1 MGGARRAPVRAAR
14 GGPLERGYATTL
26 GNALRR
32 VLLSAIPGAAVVR
45 VLFPGRFHE
54 YDTIPG
60 VREDVLHIILN
71 LKGLAIRCRDEA
83 LHRLYLNATGPG
95 EVRAGDIE
103 TPAGVEIA
111 NPDHLIA
118 TLEKKGKL
126 EMEMEV
132 EVGRGFRPAEENKRE
147 DAPVS
152 LIPVDADFSPIE
164 RVNFTV
170 EPTRVGGRS
179 GYERL
184 LLDVWTNGAISP
196 VEALGQ
202 AVEVLRTHLE
212 LLGGRRG
219 REGRGPDGRGPGGA
233 PPAADGTGV
242 RGPGLQPPPGG
253 GGRDPRG
260 PPGQDPGGDL
270 RHPRVWGEDPGPAR
284 GAAPGAGLRS
294 PFGEGGV
301 MRHRRKVPKLSMT
314 SDRRRAVL
322 AGQARDLILYGKVDT
337 TPPGRRRPKPW
348 WSGS

>member
-1 MGGARRAPVRAAR
+1 MVPFVYPETATWVEPVEPRYGRLVVA
-14 GGPLERGYATTL
+14 PLERGYATTL

-212 LLGGRRG
+212 LLGGAA
-219 REGRGPDGRGPGGA
+219 GGGKAEA
-233 PPAADGTGV
+233 PTAEVPEEL
-242 RGPGLQPPPGG
+242 LQPLTELGFEVRACNLLREEG
-253 GGRDPRG
+253 VVTL
-260 PPGQDPGGDL
+260 GDL
-270 RHPRVWGEDPGPAR
+270 LGKTREEISDIHGFGEKTLAR
-284 GAAPGAGLRS
+284 LEERLRELGYALRS
-294 PFGEGGV
+294 E
-301 MRHRRKVPKLSMT
+301 KE
-314 SDRRRAVL
+314 A
-322 AGQARDLILYGKVDT
+322 
-337 TPPGRRRPKPW
+337 
-348 WSGS
+348 

>member
-1 MGGARRAPVRAAR
+1 MVPFVYPETPTWVEPVEPQYGRLVVA
-14 GGPLERGYATTL
+14 PLERGYATTL

-32 VLLSAIPGAAVVR
+32 SLLSAIPGAAVVR

-71 LKGLAIRCRDEA
+71 LKGLAIRCRDES

-103 TPAGVEIA
+103 TPSGVEIA

-196 VEALGQ
+196 VEAVGQ

-212 LLGGRRG
+212 LLGGVA
-219 REGRGPDGRGPGGA
+219 GA
-233 PPAADGTGV
+233 GKAEAPTAEIPEEL
-242 RGPGLQPPPGG
+242 LQPLSELGFEVRACNLLREEG
-253 GGRDPRG
+253 VVTL
-260 PPGQDPGGDL
+260 GDL
-270 RHPRVWGEDPGPAR
+270 LGRTREEISDIHGFGEKTLAR
-284 GAAPGAGLRS
+284 LEERLRELGHALRS
-294 PFGEGGV
+294 E
-301 MRHRRKVPKLSMT
+301 KE
-314 SDRRRAVL
+314 A
-322 AGQARDLILYGKVDT
+322 
-337 TPPGRRRPKPW
+337 
-348 WSGS
+348 